1 MFDRKGSYICD
12 RSKSRVNTRYNKDVR
27 LFYLNC
33 LLNQYFTGIKSKQQ
47 TAMDCITTGASEDEQ
62 QENKQTVSLQDI
74 FSYFFGETSMIDT
87 PVSVSPSRRVC
98 TIGEGPRHLGSKEGW
113 IFIAPLKELNIIYTL
128 M

>member
-62 QENKQTVSLQDI
+62 QENKQTVSLQV
-74 FSYFFGETSMIDT
+74 F
-87 PVSVSPSRRVC
+87 
-98 TIGEGPRHLGSKEGW
+98 LLLW
-113 IFIAPLKELNIIYTL
+113 
-128 M
+128 